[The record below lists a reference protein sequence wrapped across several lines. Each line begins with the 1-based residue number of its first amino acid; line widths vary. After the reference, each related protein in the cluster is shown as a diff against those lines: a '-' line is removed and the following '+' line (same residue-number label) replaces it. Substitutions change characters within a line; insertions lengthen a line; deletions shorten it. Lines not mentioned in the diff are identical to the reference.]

1 MKTHNVLIIIVL
13 VKCVA
18 TFYVKKKK
26 KLRFYFI
33 TLRHFP
39 GLEKQAQT
47 GSSKTKGKLVPQL
60 GLIKIKWTI
69 TWLSGHSLTGKRV

>member
-1 MKTHNVLIIIVL
+1 MCGNILCL
-13 VKCVA
+13 
-18 TFYVKKKK
+18 KKKK

-33 TLRHFP
+33 TLLRHFP

-47 GSSKTKGKLVPQL
+47 GSSKTKGKLMPQL